1 MSDKLQ
7 LVDSSD
13 GLRNRQTEVC
23 RTGFESAR
31 YEEPDRSRGFIAS
44 GVAHVAGFRIA
55 LWCHLRVEIAGRKVL
70 VIGAARSG
78 IASARFLAQR
88 GAIVALNDR
97 KPLGEWPA
105 EALEL
110 KTLGVGLV
118 DGDPPSWLLDQI
130 DLVVIS
136 PGVPTKAIPIRYAD
150 RRGAEVIG
158 EIELASRFLR
168 GRVVAVTGTNG
179 KTTTTALIGEMLK
192 DAQLNVQVGGNIGQ
206 ALISLVDTSRDD
218 GWSVVEVS
226 SFQLETVVDFHP
238 GVAAALNVTPNH
250 MDRYES
256 LTDYAAAKHRVFT
269 NQTAGDVAILNAD
282 DPIVSSWAPG
292 LRAHVVEFST
302 RRELEEGLFLRG
314 RDLVSRTK
322 DGERVLL
329 TRDEMQLRGT
339 HNVENVLAAMAA
351 GLACGV
357 GPDSLRETVRRFKP
371 VEHRLEEVAEIKGI
385 RFFNDSKATSVDATI
400 KALEAF
406 AGQPGKVILI
416 LGGRGKQAPYAPLAS
431 LVRDLVRKMI
441 LIGEDAPAIERELSS
456 FAPFEQGVD
465 MRDAVERAFAAA
477 EPGDVVLLAP
487 ACASF
492 DMFESFEHRGRVF
505 KEEVSKLSKKV

>member
-1 MSDKLQ
+1 
-7 LVDSSD
+7 
-13 GLRNRQTEVC
+13 
-23 RTGFESAR
+23 
-31 YEEPDRSRGFIAS
+31 
-44 GVAHVAGFRIA
+44 
-55 LWCHLRVEIAGRKVL
+55 VEIAGRKVL

-97 KPLGEWPA
+97 KPLAEWPA
-105 EALEL
+105 AALEL
-110 KTLGVGLV
+110 KTIGVGQIA
-118 DGDPPSWLLDQI
+118 GDPPSWLLDQI

-168 GRVVAVTGTNG
+168 GRVVAVSGTNG
-179 KTTTTALIGEMLK
+179 KTTTTTLIGEMLR
-192 DAQLNVQVGGNIGQ
+192 DAQLNVQVGGNIGN
-206 ALISLVDTSRDD
+206 ALVSLIDSSRDD

-226 SFQLETVVDFHP
+226 SFQLETIVDFHP
-238 GVAAALNVTPNH
+238 SVAAVLNVTPNH
-250 MDRYES
+250 MDRYDS
-256 LTDYAAAKHRVFT
+256 LTDYAAAKHRVFM

-282 DPIVSSWAPG
+282 DQIVSSWASG
-292 LRAHVVEFST
+292 LRAHVVNFST

-314 RDLVSRTK
+314 RDLVSRTR

-351 GLACGV
+351 GLACGAD
-357 GPDSLRETVRRFKP
+357 PKSLRETVRRFRP
-371 VEHRLEEVAEIKGI
+371 VEHRLEEVAEIKGV
-385 RFFNDSKATSVDATI
+385 RFFNDSKATSVDATM

-406 AGQPGKVILI
+406 DGDRGKVVLI
-416 LGGRGKQAPYAPLAS
+416 VGGRGKQAPYAPLAL
-431 LVRDLVRKMI
+431 LVQELVRKMI

-456 FAPFEQGVD
+456 AAPLEHAAD
-465 MRDAVERAFAAA
+465 MHDAVSRAFAAA
-477 EPGDVVLLAP
+477 LAGDVVLLAP

-505 KEEVSKLSKKV
+505 KDEVQGLKSKVQRPVS

>member
-1 MSDKLQ
+1 M
-7 LVDSSD
+7 
-13 GLRNRQTEVC
+13 
-23 RTGFESAR
+23 
-31 YEEPDRSRGFIAS
+31 
-44 GVAHVAGFRIA
+44 
-55 LWCHLRVEIAGRKVL
+55 EIAGRKVL

-97 KPLGEWPA
+97 KPLAQWPA
-105 EALEL
+105 AALEL
-110 KTLGVGLV
+110 KALGVGHIA
-118 DGDPPSWLLDQI
+118 GDPPSWLLDQI

-168 GRVVAVTGTNG
+168 GQVVAVTGSNG
-179 KTTTTALIGEMLK
+179 KTTTTALIGEMLR
-192 DAQLNVQVGGNIGQ
+192 DAQINVQVGGNIGN
-206 ALISLVDTSRDD
+206 ALISLTESSSED

-226 SFQLETVVDFHP
+226 SFQLETIVDFHP
-238 GVAAALNVTPNH
+238 TVAAVLNVTPNH
-250 MDRYES
+250 MDRYDA

-282 DPIVSSWAPG
+282 DEIVSSWASG
-292 LRAHVVEFST
+292 LRAHVVQFST

-314 RDLVSRTK
+314 RDLVSRTR
-322 DGERVLL
+322 DGERVLV

-351 GLACGV
+351 GLACGAA
-357 GPDSLRETVRRFKP
+357 PESLRETVGRFRP
-371 VEHRLEEVAEIKGI
+371 VEHRLEEVAEIKGV
-385 RFFNDSKATSVDATI
+385 RFFNDSKATSVDATL

-406 AGQPGKVILI
+406 AGEPGKVVLI
-416 LGGRGKQAPYAPLAS
+416 LGGRGKQAPYAPLVP
-431 LVRDLVRKMI
+431 LVSELVRKMI
-441 LIGEDAPAIERELSS
+441 LIGEDAPAIERELESA
-456 FAPFEQGVD
+456 APFEHAAD
-465 MRDAVERAFAAA
+465 MHDAVERAFTVA
-477 EPGDVVLLAP
+477 EAGDIVLLAP

-505 KEEVSKLSKKV
+505 KDEVGNLRF